1 MSFIDYD
8 YVLGEEKIKIVRKQ
22 GSALVIFLVV
32 LSLVMILY
40 GIGYLI
46 ISQVENIIIEL
57 PEIYR
62 KLQISI
68 DKIGSKYSRIYK
80 NMPYFLQKYCDELQQ
95 NITSTEISIQIDI
108 YGPDSADIAQ
118 QFEILFRDYIA
129 ADFFPRNIAPLYC
142 ENFRQ
147 IAMQDT
153 EKQYNQ
159 RWTTTAKFNILPETI
174 TKIEFIH
181 DISTYLFP
189 LN

>member
-1 MSFIDYD
+1 M
-8 YVLGEEKIKIVRKQ
+8 EAATQ
-22 GSALVIFLVV
+22 
-32 LSLVMILY
+32 
-40 GIGYLI
+40 
-46 ISQVENIIIEL
+46 NN
-57 PEIYR
+57 
-62 KLQISI
+62 
-68 DKIGSKYSRIYK
+68 IYK
-80 NMPYFLQKYCDELQQ
+80 YLKAFIESFATDYIVMQGQQNRVPPPKKKFVVMQEIGRSRLATNLRNYYAEGDNELQQ

-129 ADFFPRNIAPLYC
+129 TDFFPKNIAPLYC

-147 IAMQDT
+147 IALQDT

-181 DISTYLFP
+181 NISTYLFP

>member
-1 MSFIDYD
+1 MYRFLKFIFEKVLKAFIESFATDDI
-8 YVLGEEKIKIVRKQ
+8 VLQGQQNRVPPRKKK
-22 GSALVIFLVV
+22 FVV
-32 LSLVMILY
+32 MQE
-40 GIGYLI
+40 IG
-46 ISQVENIIIEL
+46 
-57 PEIYR
+57 R
-62 KLQISI
+62 
-68 DKIGSKYSRIYK
+68 SRLATNLRNYYAEGD
-80 NMPYFLQKYCDELQQ
+80 NELQQ

-147 IAMQDT
+147 IALQDT